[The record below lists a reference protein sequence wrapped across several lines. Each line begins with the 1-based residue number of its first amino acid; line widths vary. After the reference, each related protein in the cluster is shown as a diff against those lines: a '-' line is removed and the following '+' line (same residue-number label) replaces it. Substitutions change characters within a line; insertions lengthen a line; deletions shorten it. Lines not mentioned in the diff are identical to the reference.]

1 MPFSLRKLL
10 VAALACGAAG
20 SLQAQPPWSGQTFL
34 PDYSVLK
41 AIPTKYGQDYVFLDQ
56 SFDPKSINGQVMI
69 DQPEVLISP
78 SSPYGGAKPDD
89 LKAIAEFVRGRVGA
103 QLTARGYQVVDAKGD
118 GVIYLRIGITDLKL
132 KNKRTPILAYTPV
145 GFVLHT
151 AVKAMEAFLQK
162 MDITNVELQGEWL
175 DASSAR
181 QVAEGVATRGESVP
195 GGAGKKMSYRDFE
208 TTIDDLGA
216 RFACRMDNARVV
228 QEQRIDC
235 SDAQARQARAPI
247 ALH

>member
-1 MPFSLRKLL
+1 MPFSLRKLIIA
-10 VAALACGAAG
+10 VLACGTAG
-20 SLQAQPPWSGQTFL
+20 SLQAQPPWTGQTFL
-34 PDYSVLK
+34 PDYSKLK
-41 AIPTKYGQDYVFLDQ
+41 AIPTKNGQDYAYLDQ

-78 SSPYGGAKPDD
+78 ASPYGGAKPDD

-103 QLTARGYQVVDAKGD
+103 QLTARGYQIVDAKGD

-175 DASSAR
+175 DASSGR
-181 QVAEGVATRGESVP
+181 QVAEGVATRGESA
-195 GGAGKKMSYRDFE
+195 GSGKKMSYHDFE
-208 TTIDDLGA
+208 ATIDDLAA
-216 RFACRMDNARVV
+216 RFACRMDNGRVP

-235 SDAQARQARAPI
+235 SDARAREARAPI
-247 ALH
+247 PLH